1 MQTLLILH
9 GWQSSG
15 EKWQKVKEY
24 LEKEGIRVITPDLPG
39 FKQENQLTRAW
50 DLDDYVNWVEQFIKN
65 NTSDPIFLL
74 GHSFGGRIAIKF
86 AAKHPEKLSGLIL
99 VSAAGITPRPKIKI
113 KIFWVFA
120 KIGHLIFSLPI
131 LKLFRSYAKKVVY
144 FLAGETDYR
153 FAQQVFLKE
162 TFKKV
167 ISENLVS
174 LLPQIR
180 TQTLMIWGE
189 KDKMTPLEDAHIMKG
204 KIKGS
209 ELEVLDDIGHFS
221 YLESPELLSKKIIEF
236 LKSHERVQTN

>member
-24 LEKEGIRVITPDLPG
+24 LEKEGIRVIAPDLPG
-39 FKQENQLTRAW
+39 FKKENQLARAW
-50 DLDDYVNWVEQFIKN
+50 DLNDYVGWVKQFIEE
-65 NTSDPIFLL
+65 NTSGPLFLL
-74 GHSFGGRIAIKF
+74 GHSFGGRVAIKF
-86 AAKHPEKLSGLIL
+86 SAKYPEKLSGLIL

-113 KIFWVFA
+113 KIFWVFS

-131 LKLFRSYAKKVVY
+131 LRFFRTYAEKVVY
-144 FLAGETDYR
+144 FLAGEKDYR
-153 FAQQVFLKE
+153 FIQQAFLKE

-167 ISENLVS
+167 ISENLIS

-180 TQTLMIWGE
+180 TRTLMVWGE
-189 KDKMTPLEDAHIMKG
+189 KDKMTPLEDAHIMKE

-209 ELEVLDDIGHFS
+209 ELEVLDDIGHLP
-221 YLESPELLSKKIIEF
+221 YIESPELLSQKIIYF
-236 LKSHERVQTN
+236 LKSYERIQTN